1 MQYNTMWNGL
11 RHSLNSLNA
20 NTVNTSSGLSQIE
33 SNDTL
38 VCIPYLQYDGPE
50 LAQLKNF
57 VNHGGTLVVM
67 DDIGYGNDILAYLG
81 VSGRFSGAPL
91 LDPFYCYKN
100 QWFPEI
106 TDFSPLVDKD
116 VQAVVLNHA
125 TALLNIENSRV
136 IARSSSDSY
145 LDLNGDGSL
154 APGDPQGPLP
164 VAAEM
169 PLGAGTLILVSDPS
183 ILLNSMLVKDDNL
196 LFIQSLTGSDINN
209 GKILVDVS
217 HLVQDPLEITKT
229 KLFGIKGVLSQPYV
243 LTGIV
248 SLLFI
253 FASIY
258 ILKMGGSIGRES

>member
-1 MQYNTMWNGL
+1 
-11 RHSLNSLNA
+11 
-20 NTVNTSSGLSQIE
+20 
-33 SNDTL
+33 
-38 VCIPYLQYDGPE
+38 
-50 LAQLKNF
+50 
-57 VNHGGTLVVM
+57 
-67 DDIGYGNDILAYLG
+67 
-81 VSGRFSGAPL
+81 
-91 LDPFYCYKN
+91 
-100 QWFPEI
+100 
-106 TDFSPLVDKD
+106 
-116 VQAVVLNHA
+116 
-125 TALLNIENSRV
+125 
-136 IARSSSDSY
+136 
-145 LDLNGDGSL
+145 
-154 APGDPQGPLP
+154 
-164 VAAEM
+164 M

-243 LTGIV
+243 LSGIV